1 MAKETKQIGVRMP
14 VDLLE
19 RIDHLAEIEHR
30 DRSNMIVHILLMYVE
45 SLETEGKVWEKPG
58 EVG

>member
-1 MAKETKQIGVRMP
+1 MAKETKQTGVRMP

-30 DRSNMIVHILLMYVE
+30 DRSNMIVHILSMYVE
-45 SLETEGKVWEKPG
+45 SLEAEREAWENS
-58 EVG
+58 ER

>member
-19 RIDHLAEIEHR
+19 RIDRLAEIEHR
-30 DRSNMIVHILLMYVE
+30 DRSNMIIHILSMYVE
-45 SLETEGKVWEKPG
+45 SLEGDEGAPG
-58 EVG
+58 RT